1 MQLNLTKAMYVL
13 FVWFLRGHYVLGLNF
28 FNNYEL
34 ISKLCAKK
42 CVIICIYAKFFVP
55 LQQNCVKCAEKMYL
69 KKNRTEYGIK

>member
-34 ISKLCAKK
+34 IS
-42 CVIICIYAKFFVP
+42 
-55 LQQNCVKCAEKMYL
+55 
-69 KKNRTEYGIK
+69 